1 MGMWRLFV
9 LSASC
14 LAVTACL
21 STKGPVDPALL
32 ERAEAATKLRTDIDA
47 MSTFAVAKYAGLTED
62 PLKSAQNYA
71 RLLSNVSDDPWVA
84 EQAIY
89 SVLRVGETERAIKLA
104 KRLPLE
110 TVLETELPRL
120 LLAVDAVKRGKN
132 DEAFSYMTTPWSSVY
147 HAMLARSLAAWAL
160 LEEDPELAISLQSQ
174 AGGTEGLYA
183 LIGQTLRAIMKAS
196 AGDEAGAR
204 EDLAFLWSV
213 DARLAMG
220 VEAEARLLALAGD
233 TDTALDRLRLF
244 RNEVGR
250 HPALIAL
257 AAEIKSETVAPFP
270 KYSAA
275 QGTALSFYLATA
287 PQVSQGLGDAP
298 AVYFAMAVHLDPEL
312 DVAKTLWADTLDQT
326 NRRPEAIDLLESIP
340 ENSIHHT
347 SAQGQLA
354 WALRREGR
362 DREALEIARET
373 LARTDNRNIRVQ
385 LADLLQ
391 SLGRDGEAEATFTEV
406 IEADEAAGNYDW
418 RIYFARGGA
427 RERLGEWP
435 PAENDLKTAMTLNP
449 ENPTIMN
456 YLGYSWIDRGINLE
470 DGLDL
475 IEQALRLAPNNGAI
489 TDSLGWAHY
498 KMGNYERA
506 IFYLERAAALEP
518 DLSEILDHLGDAY
531 WQVGRFKEA
540 GFQWERAL
548 KYATDD
554 AEINLLRKKLNGG
567 IALLQAANNDAMP
580 AYP

>member
-1 MGMWRLFV
+1 MWRILT

-14 LAVTACL
+14 LAITACASVNRPL
-21 STKGPVDPALL
+21 DPSLL
-32 ERAEAATKLRTDIDA
+32 ERAEAATKLRSDIDTL
-47 MSTFAVAKYAGLTED
+47 STFAVAKYAGLTED

-71 RLLSNVSDDPWVA
+71 RLLSSVSDDPWVA
-84 EQAIY
+84 EQAIF
-89 SVLRVGETERAIKLA
+89 SVMRVGEIERAVKLA
-104 KRLPLE
+104 KQLPEE
-110 TVLETELPRL
+110 TIVQTELPRL
-120 LLAVDAVKRGKN
+120 LLAVDAIKRGDN
-132 DEAFSYMTTPWSSVY
+132 DDAFSYLTTPWSSVY

-160 LEEDPELAISLQSQ
+160 LEEDSDTAISLQSQ

-196 AGDEAGAR
+196 IGDEAGAR
-204 EDLAFLWSV
+204 EDLEFLWSV

-220 VEAEARLLALAGD
+220 VEAEARLLALAGE
-233 TDTALDRLRLF
+233 TETALTRLSVF
-244 RNEVGR
+244 REEVGR
-250 HPALIAL
+250 HPALLAL
-257 AAEIKSETVAPFP
+257 ADEIEASAVAPFP
-270 KYSAA
+270 EYTAA

-287 PQVSQGLGDAP
+287 PQTSQALGDTP
-298 AVYFAMAVHLDPEL
+298 AVYFAMAVYLDPDL
-312 DVAKTLWADTLDQT
+312 HVAKTLWADTLD
-326 NRRPEAIDLLESIP
+326 NADRRPEAIEILQSIP
-340 ENSIHHT
+340 ESSIHHT

-354 WALRREGR
+354 WALRREGQ
-362 DREALEIARET
+362 DMEALKVARKT
-373 LARTDNRNIRVQ
+373 LIQTDNRNIRIQ

-406 IEADEAAGNYDW
+406 IDADEAAGRYDW

-449 ENPTIMN
+449 NDPTIMN
-456 YLGYSWIDRGINLE
+456 YLGYSWIDRGINLQ

-506 IFYLERAAALEP
+506 IFYLERAASLEP
-518 DLSEILDHLGDAY
+518 DLAEVLDHLGDAY

-554 AEINLLRKKLNGG
+554 EEIRRLRKKLDGG
-567 IALLQAANNDAMP
+567 IALLQAAAQDPIP

>member
-1 MGMWRLFV
+1 MWRILT

-14 LAVTACL
+14 LALTACA
-21 STKGPVDPALL
+21 SVNRSINPSLL
-32 ERAEAATKLRTDIDA
+32 ERAEAATKLRSDIDTL
-47 MSTFAVAKYAGLTED
+47 STFAVAKYAGLTED

-71 RLLSNVSDDPWVA
+71 RLLSSVSDDPWVA
-84 EQAIY
+84 EQAIF
-89 SVLRVGETERAIKLA
+89 SVMRVGEVERAVKLA
-104 KRLPLE
+104 KRLPEE
-110 TVLETELPRL
+110 TILQTELPRL
-120 LLAVDAVKRGKN
+120 LLAVDAIKRGDN
-132 DEAFSYMTTPWSSVY
+132 DDAFSYLTTPWSSVY

-160 LEEDPELAISLQSQ
+160 LEEDSDTAISLQSQ

-196 AGDEAGAR
+196 IGDEAGAR
-204 EDLAFLWSV
+204 EDFEFLWSV

-233 TDTALDRLRLF
+233 TDTALTRLSVF
-244 RNEVGR
+244 REEVGR
-250 HPALIAL
+250 HPALLAL
-257 AAEIKSETVAPFP
+257 ADEIEAGTVAPFP
-270 KYSAA
+270 KYTAA

-287 PQVSQGLGDAP
+287 PQTSQALGDAP
-298 AVYFAMAVHLDPEL
+298 AVYFAMAVYLDPDL
-312 DVAKTLWADTLDQT
+312 HVAKTLWADTLD
-326 NRRPEAIDLLESIP
+326 NADRRPEAIEILQSIP
-340 ENSIHHT
+340 ESSIHHT

-354 WALRREGR
+354 WALRREGQ
-362 DREALEIARET
+362 DMEALKVARKT
-373 LARTDNRNIRVQ
+373 LIQTDNRNIRIQ

-406 IEADEAAGNYDW
+406 IDADEAAGRYDW

-449 ENPTIMN
+449 DNPTIMN
-456 YLGYSWIDRGINLE
+456 YLGYSWIDRGINLQ

-506 IFYLERAAALEP
+506 IFYLERAASLEP
-518 DLSEILDHLGDAY
+518 DLAEVLDHLGDAY

-548 KYATDD
+548 KYSTDD
-554 AEINLLRKKLNGG
+554 EEIRRLRKKLDGG
-567 IALLQAANNDAMP
+567 IALLQAATQDPIP